1 MAPGAPCDARDVGRA
16 LEQAIA
22 ILNGAVGDHLARTG
36 NGLATPLAAIHEGRV
51 LSAEALA
58 ALLPDGARVVV
69 MVHGLMC
76 TEDVWTFA
84 DGSDYGSRLAADFG
98 YAKVVLRYNTGL
110 PIQANG
116 HALAGYLT
124 QLVEARRIEEILP
137 LGYSMGG
144 LVVRSA
150 CHFAAEERLP
160 WLERV
165 RTAFYVATP
174 HRGAPLER
182 AGRLLTRV
190 LGAIPDPITRL
201 AAELGDLRSAGIQDL
216 GDPHHPVPFLPG
228 IRHHLVAGSLTQAP
242 WATELFGDL
251 MVPVSSGTAG
261 HHAGPRALPPRRVK
275 VLPGLSHLDLAHHPD
290 VYAQLADWLREGS
303 DDHG

>member
-1 MAPGAPCDARDVGRA
+1 MGRA

-36 NGLATPLAAIHEGRV
+36 NGLATQLGAVRDGQV
-51 LSAEALA
+51 LDPEALA
-58 ALLPDGARVVV
+58 AVLPPRARAVVL
-69 MVHGLMC
+69 VHGLMC

-84 DGSDYGSRLAADFG
+84 DGSDYGTRLADDFG
-98 YAKVVLRYNTGL
+98 YEKVVLRYNSGL
-110 PIQANG
+110 PIQSNG
-116 HALAGYLT
+116 RALADYLER
-124 QLVEARRIEEILP
+124 LAVANAVEEILP

-150 CHFAAEERLP
+150 CHFAAEDGLG
-160 WLERV
+160 WLARV

-190 LGAIPDPITRL
+190 LAAIPDPITRL

-216 GDPHHPVPFLPG
+216 GDPHHPVPFLPD

-242 WATELFGDL
+242 WATELFGDML
-251 MVPVSSGTAG
+251 VPVSSGTAG

-303 DDHG
+303 EDHG